1 MNAAGG
7 LYPSLGRYFR
17 SMTELANAGCMS
29 RQRARD
35 CLDGKK
41 EFTDAEKKAI
51 AANIA
56 LKIAEGQGSYTGFS
70 RAEYGNAI
78 AAWYGDYDAF
88 DAVYRKKVKNV

>member
-17 SMTELANAGCMS
+17 SMTDLAEAGCMS

-41 EFTDAEKKAI
+41 EFTEAEMKAI

-56 LKIAEGQGSYTGFS
+56 LKLITKPHSCSVGFVQAELSQAMT
-70 RAEYGNAI
+70 
-78 AAWYGDYDAF
+78 AWNGEF
-88 DAVYRKKVKNV
+88 NKVYRKKG

>member
-17 SMTELANAGCMS
+17 NMTELANAGCMS

-41 EFTDAEKKAI
+41 EFTEAEKKAI

-56 LKIAEGQGSYTGFS
+56 IKLITSPLHRTYGFTQAELSMAT
-70 RAEYGNAI
+70 
-78 AAWYGDYDAF
+78 AAWAGEF
-88 DAVYRKKVKNV
+88 DTVYKVKNERT

>member
-17 SMTELANAGCMS
+17 TMTELAEAGCMS

-35 CLDGKK
+35 CLDGKTP
-41 EFTDAEKKAI
+41 FTEAEKKAI

-56 LKIAEGQGSYTGFS
+56 LRFITSPYERPVGFAQAELTQAIT
-70 RAEYGNAI
+70 AWNGN
-78 AAWYGDYDAF
+78 F
-88 DAVYRKKVKNV
+88 EEVYRKKV

>member
-1 MNAAGG
+1 MKAAGG
-7 LYPSLGRYFR
+7 LYPSLGRYFPK
-17 SMTELANAGCMS
+17 LADLAKAGCMS

-56 LKIAEGQGSYTGFS
+56 VILLNTNAKAEDVNNAFMAWAGCF
-70 RAEYGNAI
+70 NAI
-78 AAWYGDYDAF
+78 
-88 DAVYRKKVKNV
+88 YRKKEG

>member
-17 SMTELANAGCMS
+17 TITELANAGCMS

-51 AANIA
+51 AANILA
-56 LKIAEGQGSYTGFS
+56 KLLNAKHSTPVDFENAMEAWEGDF
-70 RAEYGNAI
+70 NAI
-78 AAWYGDYDAF
+78 
-88 DAVYRKKVKNV
+88 YRKKVKNV

>member
-1 MNAAGG
+1 MKAAGG
-7 LYPSLGRYFR
+7 LYPSLGRYFPK
-17 SMTELANAGCMS
+17 LADLAEAGCMS

-56 LKIAEGQGSYTGFS
+56 LRLATGKVQTLGFPDAELSQAATAWNGKF
-70 RAEYGNAI
+70 EAI
-78 AAWYGDYDAF
+78 
-88 DAVYRKKVKNV
+88 YRKKVKNV

>member
-7 LYPSLGRYFR
+7 LYPSLGRYFK
-17 SMTELANAGCMS
+17 SLTDLAEAGCMS

-51 AANIA
+51 AANVLA
-56 LKIAEGQGSYTGFS
+56 KQLNERHSTPVDF
-70 RAEYGNAI
+70 ENAME
-78 AAWYGDYDAF
+78 AWNGAF
-88 DAVYRKKVKNV
+88 DAIYRKKVKNV